1 MLEPSENDI
10 KREKQ
15 AELNQIANAN
25 AQCVAAYQVIRQ
37 NIFDNLETAEIE
49 AMNKYITVEYGKVYT
64 GLKQIIIDGL
74 NEAKVKNAEMV
85 AKLLDLPLRKPKL
98 YKTLPNTPA
107 FKYTNAVFTRK
118 SVSARSKKAANA
130 ITKIIADGRN
140 NGTALVDIQKKI
152 DIVMGFRDKRGVITP
167 KAKKLIEMGKFS
179 HRNGSIY
186 ETYRIANTE
195 LARMNAIA
203 KFEQFR
209 DTVKSYKNCRLRLK
223 AELDKLPNGKWR
235 TRPQSRAMN
244 GFISDE
250 KGRFIYPDGR
260 YYKLGTAP
268 ARWSINDRETS
279 YIVFLNDNEIKN
291 QYKTQAEQRLKST
304 AAYGQKA

>member
-15 AELNQIANAN
+15 AELDQIANAN
-25 AQCVAAYQVIRQ
+25 ARCVAAYQTIRQ
-37 NIFDNLETAEIE
+37 NIFDNLETAEIQ
-49 AMNKYITVEYGKVYT
+49 AMNKYIVTEYGKVYT
-64 GLKQIIIDGL
+64 GLKQIILDGL
-74 NEAKVKNAEMV
+74 NEAKVKNVEV
-85 AKLLDLPLRKPKL
+85 VEKLLNLNLRQPKL
-98 YKTLPNTPA
+98 YKTLPKTPA

-118 SVSARSKKAANA
+118 SVSIRSKRAADR

-140 NGTALVDIQKKI
+140 NGAALVDIQKKI
-152 DIVMGFRDKRGVITP
+152 DVVMGFRDKRGVITK
-167 KAKKLIEMGKFS
+167 KAKMLIEQGKFA

-203 KFEQFR
+203 KYEQFN
-209 DTVKSYKNCRLRLK
+209 DLQSEFNNCRLRLK
-223 AELDKLPNGKWR
+223 AVIDDR

-250 KGRFIYPDGR
+250 KGRFIYPDNR

-279 YIVFLNDNEIKN
+279 YFVFLNDEEIKN
-291 QYKTQAEQRLKST
+291 QYKTQAEQRLIST
-304 AAYGQKA
+304 AAYGIKA

>member
-15 AELNQIANAN
+15 AELDQIANAN
-25 AQCVAAYQVIRQ
+25 ARCVAAYQVIRQ

-74 NEAKVKNAEMV
+74 NEAKVKNVEMV
-85 AKLLDLPLRKPKL
+85 EKLLNKPLLKPKL

-118 SVSARSKKAANA
+118 SVSVRSKRAANA

-152 DIVMGFRDKRGVITP
+152 DIIMGFRDKRGVITP
-167 KAKKLIEMGKFS
+167 KAKKLIEMGKFT

-203 KFEQFR
+203 KFDQFR
-209 DTVKSYKNCRLRLK
+209 GMLKDYSNCRLRLK
-223 AELDKLPNGKWR
+223 AEFDRLPNGKYR
-235 TRPQSRAMN
+235 ARPQSRAMH
-244 GFISDE
+244 GFVSDE

-260 YYKLGTAP
+260 YYHLGSAP
-268 ARWSINDRETS
+268 ARWSINDREVS
-279 YIVFLNDNEIKN
+279 YIVFLNDNEIRN

-304 AAYGQKA
+304 AAYGIKA

>member
-1 MLEPSENDI
+1 MLEPSENEL
-10 KREKQ
+10 KRQKQ
-15 AELNQIANAN
+15 AELDQIANAN
-25 AQCVAAYQVIRQ
+25 AKCVAAYQVIRQ

-49 AMNKYITVEYGKVYT
+49 AMNKYIVTEYGKVYT
-64 GLKQIIIDGL
+64 GLKQLIIDGL
-74 NEAKVKNAEMV
+74 NEAKIKNVEV
-85 AKLLDLPLRKPKL
+85 VERLLDLDLRKPKL

-107 FKYTNAVFTRK
+107 FKYTNAVFTKK
-118 SVSARSKKAANA
+118 SISARSKKAANA

-167 KAKKLIEMGKFS
+167 KAKKLIEMGKFT

-209 DTVKSYKNCRLRLK
+209 DTVKDYTNCRLRLK
-223 AELDKLPNGKWR
+223 AVIDGRE
-235 TRPQSRAMN
+235 RPQSRAMN

-279 YIVFLNDNEIKN
+279 YFVFLNDYEIRN
-291 QYKTQAEQRLKST
+291 QYKIQAEQRLKST

>member
-1 MLEPSENDI
+1 MLEPSKRDI
-10 KREKQ
+10 DREKQ

-25 AQCVAAYQVIRQ
+25 AKCVAAYQVIRQ
-37 NIFDNLETAEIE
+37 NIFDSLETAEIE

-74 NEAKVKNAEMV
+74 NEAKVKNAEIV
-85 AKLLDLPLRKPKL
+85 AKLLDLPLKQPKL

-107 FKYTNAVFTRK
+107 YKYTNAVFTRK

-140 NGTALVDIQKKI
+140 NGTALVDICKKI

-167 KAKKLIEMGKFS
+167 KAKKLIEMGKFT

-209 DTVKSYKNCRLRLK
+209 DLKKLYSNCRL
-223 AELDKLPNGKWR
+223 KLISEIDDR
-235 TRPQSRAMN
+235 TRPQSRAMD
-244 GFISDE
+244 GFVSDE

-268 ARWSINDRETS
+268 ARWSINDREDS
-279 YIVFLNDNEIKN
+279 VIVFLNDNEIRN

-304 AAYGQKA
+304 AAYGIKA

>member
-1 MLEPSENDI
+1 MLEPSKKDI
-10 KREKQ
+10 DKEKQ
-15 AELNQIANAN
+15 AELDQIANAN
-25 AQCVAAYQVIRQ
+25 ARCVAAYQVIRQ

-74 NEAKVKNAEMV
+74 NEAKVKNVEMV
-85 AKLLDLPLRKPKL
+85 EKLLNKPLLKPKL

-118 SVSARSKKAANA
+118 SVSVRSKRAANA

-203 KFEQFR
+203 KFDQFR
-209 DTVKSYKNCRLRLK
+209 DLLKDYSNCRLRLK
-223 AELDKLPNGKWR
+223 AELDDR
-235 TRPQSRAMN
+235 TRPQSRAMH

-268 ARWSINDRETS
+268 ARWSINDREVS
-279 YIVFLNDNEIKN
+279 YIVFLNDNEIRN

>member
-1 MLEPSENDI
+1 MLEPSKKDI
-10 KREKQ
+10 DREKQ
-15 AELNQIANAN
+15 AELDQIANAN

-37 NIFDNLETAEIE
+37 NIFDSLETAEIE

-74 NEAKVKNAEMV
+74 NEAKVKNAEIV
-85 AKLLDLPLRKPKL
+85 AKLLDLPLKQPKL

-107 FKYTNAVFTRK
+107 YKYTNAVFTRK

-167 KAKKLIEMGKFS
+167 KAKKLIEMGKFT

-209 DTVKSYKNCRLRLK
+209 DTVKDYTNCRLRLK
-223 AELDKLPNGKWR
+223 SVIDGRE
-235 TRPQSRAMN
+235 RPQSRAMH

-260 YYKLGTAP
+260 YYHLGSAP

-279 YIVFLNDNEIKN
+279 YLVFLNDNEIKN

-304 AAYGQKA
+304 AAYGIKA

>member
-15 AELNQIANAN
+15 AELDQIANAN
-25 AQCVAAYQVIRQ
+25 AKCVAAYQVIRQ
-37 NIFDNLETAEIE
+37 NIFDSLETAEIQ
-49 AMNKYITVEYGKVYT
+49 AMNKYITAEYGKVYT

-107 FKYTNAVFTRK
+107 YKYTNAVFTRK
-118 SVSARSKKAANA
+118 SVSVRSKKAANA

-140 NGTALVDIQKKI
+140 NGTALVDICKKI

-167 KAKKLIEMGKFS
+167 KAKKLIEMGKFT

-209 DTVKSYKNCRLRLK
+209 DLKKIYSNCRL
-223 AELDKLPNGKWR
+223 KLISEIDDR
-235 TRPQSRAMN
+235 TRPQSRAMD

-268 ARWSINDRETS
+268 ARWSINDREDS
-279 YIVFLNDNEIKN
+279 VIVFLNDNEIKN

>member
-1 MLEPSENDI
+1 MLEPSKRDI
-10 KREKQ
+10 DKEKQ
-15 AELNQIANAN
+15 AELDQIANAN
-25 AQCVAAYQVIRQ
+25 AKCVAAYQVIRQ
-37 NIFDNLETAEIE
+37 NIFDSLETAEIE

-85 AKLLDLPLRKPKL
+85 AKLLDLPLKQPKL

-107 FKYTNAVFTRK
+107 YKYTNAVFTRK
-118 SVSARSKKAANA
+118 SVSVRSKKAANA

-140 NGTALVDIQKKI
+140 NGTALVDICKKI

-167 KAKKLIEMGKFS
+167 KAKKLIEMGKFT

-203 KFEQFR
+203 KFEEFR
-209 DTVKSYKNCRLRLK
+209 DTVKSYKNCRLRLES
-223 AELDKLPNGKWR
+223 ELDGR
-235 TRPQSRAMN
+235 ERPQSRAMN
-244 GFISDE
+244 GFISDK

-260 YYKLGTAP
+260 YYHLGAAP

-279 YIVFLNDNEIKN
+279 YLVFLNDNEIKN

-304 AAYGQKA
+304 AAYGIKA

>member
-15 AELNQIANAN
+15 AELDQIANAN

-37 NIFDNLETAEIE
+37 NIFDSLETAEIE

-107 FKYTNAVFTRK
+107 YKYTNAVFTRK

-167 KAKKLIEMGKFS
+167 KAKKLIEMGKFT

-209 DTVKSYKNCRLRLK
+209 DLKKVYSNCRLKLIS
-223 AELDKLPNGKWR
+223 ELDDR
-235 TRPQSRAMN
+235 TRPQSRAMD

-268 ARWSINDRETS
+268 ARWSINDREDS
-279 YIVFLNDNEIKN
+279 VIVFLNDNEIKN

-304 AAYGQKA
+304 AAYGIKA

>member
-1 MLEPSENDI
+1 MLEPSEKEIN
-10 KREKQ
+10 REKQ
-15 AELNQIANAN
+15 AELDQIANAN
-25 AQCVAAYQVIRQ
+25 ARCVAAYQVIRQ
-37 NIFDNLETAEIE
+37 NIFDTLETAEIE

-74 NEAKVKNAEMV
+74 NEAKIKNAEVV

-152 DIVMGFRDKRGVITP
+152 DIIMGFRDKQGVITP
-167 KAKKLIEMGKFS
+167 KAKKLIEMGKFT

-203 KFEQFR
+203 KYEQFR
-209 DTVKSYKNCRLRLK
+209 DLINDYTNCRLKLK
-223 AELDKLPNGKWR
+223 AIIDGRE
-235 TRPQSRAMN
+235 RPQSRAMN

-260 YYKLGTAP
+260 YYHLGSAP

-279 YIVFLNDNEIKN
+279 YFVFLNDKEIKN
-291 QYKTQAEQRLKST
+291 QYRTQAEQRLKST
-304 AAYGQKA
+304 AAYGIKA

>member
-1 MLEPSENDI
+1 MLEPSEKEIN
-10 KREKQ
+10 REKQ
-15 AELNQIANAN
+15 AELDQIANAN
-25 AQCVAAYQVIRQ
+25 ARCVAAYQVIRQ
-37 NIFDNLETAEIE
+37 NIFDTLETAEIE

-74 NEAKVKNAEMV
+74 NEAKIKNAEVV

-152 DIVMGFRDKRGVITP
+152 DIIMGFRDKQGVITP
-167 KAKKLIEMGKFS
+167 KAKKLIEMGKFT

-203 KFEQFR
+203 KYEQFR
-209 DTVKSYKNCRLRLK
+209 DLIKDYKNCRLKLK
-223 AELDKLPNGKWR
+223 AIIDGRE
-235 TRPQSRAMN
+235 RPQSRAMN

-260 YYKLGTAP
+260 YYHLGSAP

-279 YIVFLNDNEIKN
+279 YFVFLNDKEIKN
-291 QYKTQAEQRLKST
+291 QYRTQAEQRLKST
-304 AAYGQKA
+304 AAYGIKA

>member
-1 MLEPSENDI
+1 MLEPSDKEIN
-10 KREKQ
+10 REKQ
-15 AELNQIANAN
+15 AELDQIANAN
-25 AQCVAAYQVIRQ
+25 ARCVAAYQVIRQ
-37 NIFDNLETAEIE
+37 NIFDILETAEIE

-74 NEAKVKNAEMV
+74 NEAKVKNAEVV

-118 SVSARSKKAANA
+118 SISARSKKAANA

-152 DIVMGFRDKRGVITP
+152 DIVMGFRDKQGVITP
-167 KAKKLIEMGKFS
+167 KAKKLIEMGKFT

-209 DTVKSYKNCRLRLK
+209 DLIKDYKNCRLKLK
-223 AELDKLPNGKWR
+223 AIIDGRE
-235 TRPQSRAMN
+235 RPQSRAMN

-260 YYKLGTAP
+260 YYHLGSAP

-279 YIVFLNDNEIKN
+279 YFVFLNDIEIKN
-291 QYKTQAEQRLKST
+291 QYRTQAEQRLKST
-304 AAYGQKA
+304 AAYGIKA

>member
-15 AELNQIANAN
+15 AELDQIANAN

-37 NIFDNLETAEIE
+37 NIFDNLETAEIK
-49 AMNKYITVEYGKVYT
+49 AMNKYITTEYGKVYT

-107 FKYTNAVFTRK
+107 YKYTNAVFTRK
-118 SVSARSKKAANA
+118 SVSVRSKRAANA

-140 NGTALVDIQKKI
+140 NGTALVDICKKI

-167 KAKKLIEMGKFS
+167 KAKKLIEMGKFT

-209 DTVKSYKNCRLRLK
+209 DLKKIYSNCRL
-223 AELDKLPNGKWR
+223 KLISEIDDR
-235 TRPQSRAMN
+235 TRPQSRAMD
-244 GFISDE
+244 GFVSDE

-268 ARWSINDRETS
+268 ARWSINDREDS
-279 YIVFLNDNEIKN
+279 VIVFLNDNEIKN
-291 QYKTQAEQRLKST
+291 QYKTQTEQRLKST

>member
-1 MLEPSENDI
+1 MLEPSKRDI
-10 KREKQ
+10 DREKQ

-25 AQCVAAYQVIRQ
+25 AKCVAAYQVIRQ
-37 NIFDNLETAEIE
+37 NIFDSLETAEIE

-74 NEAKVKNAEMV
+74 NEAKVKNAEIV
-85 AKLLDLPLRKPKL
+85 AKLLDLPLKQPKL

-107 FKYTNAVFTRK
+107 YKYTNAVFTRK
-118 SVSARSKKAANA
+118 SVSVRSKRAANA

-140 NGTALVDIQKKI
+140 NGTALVDIQKEI

-167 KAKKLIEMGKFS
+167 KAKKLIEMGKFT

-209 DTVKSYKNCRLRLK
+209 DLKKIYSNCRL
-223 AELDKLPNGKWR
+223 KLISEIDDR
-235 TRPQSRAMN
+235 TRPQSRAMD
-244 GFISDE
+244 GFVSDE

-260 YYKLGTAP
+260 YYHLGSAP

-279 YIVFLNDNEIKN
+279 YLVFLNDNEIKN
-291 QYKTQAEQRLKST
+291 QYKTQAE
-304 AAYGQKA
+304 